1 MSQTLAMPKLGLTMT
16 EGQVAEW
23 RRAPGEPFAAGD
35 VLVVIETDKIANEV
49 EAPAAGRLT
58 AVLVE
63 AGQTVPVGAALAQW
77 ELVAGDTGAATTPA
91 SATEAQPVPAM
102 PSLPVVASMPG
113 AAAQA
118 AEPAST
124 PLSTRTSPTPAAPP
138 ATLGGRIVAT
148 PYARRLAHERDVP
161 LAGIA
166 GSGPGGRIRAADV
179 PQSAAPQLVATPPAA
194 AAGGLAAAAAEHFL
208 LADVPAAALLE
219 WRARLSAG
227 QGGIGS
233 LALYLAARVLPALRP
248 QALCAAG
255 DGAPVPAALAAQGF
269 AAWRA
274 AMQTA
279 APKGQH
285 ATLRFASAGRGP
297 LRVWAPARPVGC
309 ELALGLGSVTDG
321 GITLSLR
328 ADAAAWSSTDVAAY
342 LTRLHAA
349 LEDPRRV
356 LL

>member
-35 VLVVIETDKIANEV
+35 VLVVIETDKIANDV

-58 AVLVE
+58 AILVE

-77 ELVAGDTGAATTPA
+77 ELVDGQTAPASAPA
-91 SATEAQPVPAM
+91 SATDAQPAPA
-102 PSLPVVASMPG
+102 PPLPPAAAGVPG
-113 AAAQA
+113 AAQA
-118 AEPAST
+118 TEPAST
-124 PLSTRTSPTPAAPP
+124 PMSTSTSPALATP
-138 ATLGGRIVAT
+138 GGRIVAT
-148 PYARRLAHERDVP
+148 PYARRLARERDVP

-179 PQSAAPQLVATPPAA
+179 PQFAGPQIVARPPA
-194 AAGGLAAAAAEHFL
+194 AAGGLAEAAGEHFL
-208 LADVPAAALLE
+208 LADVPAAALLD
-219 WRARLSAG
+219 WHARLPVG
-227 QGGIGS
+227 QRGIGS
-233 LALYLAARVLPALRP
+233 LAFYLAARLLLAHRP

-255 DGAPVPAALAAQGF
+255 PNSPVPAAQAAQGF

-274 AMQTA
+274 AMQA
-279 APKGQH
+279 AASAGQH
-285 ATLRFASAGRGP
+285 VTLWFASAGRGP
-297 LRVWAPARPVGC
+297 LRVWAPVRPAGC
-309 ELALGLGSVTDG
+309 ELALGLGSLAGDSL
-321 GITLSLR
+321 TLSLR
-328 ADAAAWSSTDVAAY
+328 AAAATWSAAEAATY
-342 LTRLHAA
+342 LTNLHAA

>member
-63 AGQTVPVGAALAQW
+63 AGRTVPVGAALAQW
-77 ELVAGDTGAATTPA
+77 ELVDGQTAPA
-91 SATEAQPVPAM
+91 SAPAGATDAQPAPAM
-102 PSLPVVASMPG
+102 PSPS
-113 AAAQA
+113 AAADAQA
-118 AEPAST
+118 AEPASPKPT
-124 PLSTRTSPTPAAPP
+124 ATPATP
-138 ATLGGRIVAT
+138 GGRIVAT

-255 DGAPVPAALAAQGF
+255 DGAPVLAALAAQGYT
-269 AAWRA
+269 AWRA
-274 AMQTA
+274 AMQAAVSA
-279 APKGQH
+279 APH

-328 ADAAAWSSTDVAAY
+328 ADAAAWSAADVAVY